1 MKLLENFA
9 HPLEVHRQESG
20 FTEVERLPI
29 DAITSLGSFA
39 SLIRLKSTTGKDQ
52 ILWLSQ
58 ANPLIPHRQTIL
70 ELRHDLAV
78 EIAQIKDKT
87 RLRNLLELYYQT
99 DNLLLRSYG
108 YWDKNELKEAYQN
121 LNLEAINRDYRYTMD
136 TLTRQSQ
143 TAREQMALAHSRA
156 EFVRGQQ
163 FELGKNL
170 LEKQYH
176 QQQKMAEQTENW
188 LFHQFEQQILPELQ
202 KEYFLFS
209 KNKLETP
216 KLKQFFVFSWGISQ
230 TDVAEHW
237 QEILLKYQKY
247 AQAFGQKNPDLWLL
261 IEPLVNLRVGNINT
275 EETPLYQDK
284 LEGFNGWLNL
294 LRSTQD

>member
-1 MKLLENFA
+1 
-9 HPLEVHRQESG
+9 
-20 FTEVERLPI
+20 
-29 DAITSLGSFA
+29 
-39 SLIRLKSTTGKDQ
+39 
-52 ILWLSQ
+52 
-58 ANPLIPHRQTIL
+58 
-70 ELRHDLAV
+70 
-78 EIAQIKDKT
+78 
-87 RLRNLLELYYQT
+87 
-99 DNLLLRSYG
+99 
-108 YWDKNELKEAYQN
+108 
-121 LNLEAINRDYRYTMD
+121 MD

-261 IEPLVNLRVGNINT
+261 IEPLVNLRVGNINN